1 MRAATLASS
10 VRTVAKKHA
19 PTSFSSS
26 SSSSSRCRVFSSSST
41 STSSTLSSSSS
52 SRRRCS
58 SFSSASFSRGN
69 FTSSFNVNK
78 NDRNDRNNST
88 TRRLSRSNNRLST
101 AAVVRAVTKEKE
113 VVNNAAAPEEAA
125 SASKSA
131 STEERGSETKEY
143 DIYRDSPL
151 RYMGYANECGE
162 AFAAWLPPF
171 GVPATYGVAAVYVL
185 ADTFDKAI
193 KANKEKGMKEGV
205 IVGLDTVTWQMLASV
220 FWPGSFIRVMVNA
233 TNLLVSKLPADL
245 SLDIGGLD
253 AATIE
258 KALPTAIGLMTIP
271 FIVKPIDKTID
282 WAMEE
287 SVTKV
292 LRGKC
297 ESPADYVKAAGIVGA
312 CLAVP
317 PTLFSFAGVI
327 GNLAA

>member
-1 MRAATLASS
+1 MRAATMAS
-10 VRTVAKKHA
+10 VRTAAKHA
-19 PTSFSSS
+19 SSTSSYSSS
-26 SSSSSRCRVFSSSST
+26 TRCRTFSSSST
-41 STSSTLSSSSS
+41 STSSSSSLRQSKKHHSHCRKFRFNSS
-52 SRRRCS
+52 SNNNNSNTNNTNNLIIKTTTR
-58 SFSSASFSRGN
+58 FSSK
-69 FTSSFNVNK
+69 SS
-78 NDRNDRNNST
+78 
-88 TRRLSRSNNRLST
+88 RLST
-101 AAVVRAVTKEKE
+101 TTVVRAVTKEKE
-113 VVNNAAAPEEAA
+113 DVKTTQKAAAAA
-125 SASKSA
+125 LAEKDNEGKKGDES
-131 STEERGSETKEY
+131 Y

-245 SLDIGGLD
+245 SLDVGGLD
-253 AATIE
+253 AETIE

-297 ESPADYVKAAGIVGA
+297 ESPADYAKAAGIVGA

-317 PTLFSFAGVI
+317 PALFTFAGVI
-327 GNLAA
+327 GDLAA

>member
-1 MRAATLASS
+1 MRAATMAS
-10 VRTVAKKHA
+10 VRTAAKHA
-19 PTSFSSS
+19 SSTSSYSSS
-26 SSSSSRCRVFSSSST
+26 TRCRTFSSSST
-41 STSSTLSSSSS
+41 STSSSSSLRQSKKHHSHCRKFRFNSS
-52 SRRRCS
+52 SNNNNSNTNNTNNLIIKTTTR
-58 SFSSASFSRGN
+58 FSSK
-69 FTSSFNVNK
+69 SS
-78 NDRNDRNNST
+78 
-88 TRRLSRSNNRLST
+88 RLST
-101 AAVVRAVTKEKE
+101 TTVVRAVTKEKE
-113 VVNNAAAPEEAA
+113 DVKTTQKAAAAA
-125 SASKSA
+125 LAEKDNEGKKGDES
-131 STEERGSETKEY
+131 Y

-245 SLDIGGLD
+245 SLDVGGLD
-253 AATIE
+253 AETIE

-297 ESPADYVKAAGIVGA
+297 ESPADYAKAAGIVGA

-317 PTLFSFAGVI
+317 PALFSFAGVI
-327 GNLAA
+327 GDLAA

>member
-1 MRAATLASS
+1 MRAATMAS
-10 VRTVAKKHA
+10 VRTAAKHA
-19 PTSFSSS
+19 SSTSSYSSS
-26 SSSSSRCRVFSSSST
+26 TRCRTFSSSST
-41 STSSTLSSSSS
+41 STSSSSSLRQSKKHHPHCRKFRFNS
-52 SRRRCS
+52 NSNNNNNNNVVIKTTTR
-58 SFSSASFSRGN
+58 FSSK
-69 FTSSFNVNK
+69 SS
-78 NDRNDRNNST
+78 
-88 TRRLSRSNNRLST
+88 RLST
-101 AAVVRAVTKEKE
+101 TTVVRAVTKEKE
-113 VVNNAAAPEEAA
+113 DVKTTQKAAAAA
-125 SASKSA
+125 LAEKDNEGKKGDES
-131 STEERGSETKEY
+131 Y

-245 SLDIGGLD
+245 SLDVGGLD
-253 AATIE
+253 AETIE

-297 ESPADYVKAAGIVGA
+297 ESPADYAKAAGIVGA

-317 PTLFSFAGVI
+317 PALFSFAGVI
-327 GNLAA
+327 GDLAA

>member
-1 MRAATLASS
+1 MAS
-10 VRTVAKKHA
+10 VRTAAKHA
-19 PTSFSSS
+19 SLTSSYSSS
-26 SSSSSRCRVFSSSST
+26 TRCRTFSSSST
-41 STSSTLSSSSS
+41 STSSSSSLRQSKKHHSHCRKFRFNSS
-52 SRRRCS
+52 SNTNNLIIKTTTR
-58 SFSSASFSRGN
+58 FSSK
-69 FTSSFNVNK
+69 SS
-78 NDRNDRNNST
+78 
-88 TRRLSRSNNRLST
+88 RLST
-101 AAVVRAVTKEKE
+101 TTVVRAVTKEKE
-113 VVNNAAAPEEAA
+113 DVKTTQKAAAAA
-125 SASKSA
+125 LAEKDNEGKKGDES
-131 STEERGSETKEY
+131 Y

-193 KANKEKGMKEGV
+193 KANREKGMKEGV

-245 SLDIGGLD
+245 SLDVGGLD
-253 AATIE
+253 AETIE

-297 ESPADYVKAAGIVGA
+297 ESPADYAKAAGIVGA

-317 PTLFSFAGVI
+317 PALFTFAGVI
-327 GNLAA
+327 GDLAA

>member
-1 MRAATLASS
+1 MRAATMAS
-10 VRTVAKKHA
+10 VRTAAKHA
-19 PTSFSSS
+19 SSTSSYSSS
-26 SSSSSRCRVFSSSST
+26 TRCRTFSSSST
-41 STSSTLSSSSS
+41 STSSSSSLRQSKKHHSHCRKFRFNSS
-52 SRRRCS
+52 SNNNNSNTNNTNNLIIKTTTR
-58 SFSSASFSRGN
+58 FSSK
-69 FTSSFNVNK
+69 SS
-78 NDRNDRNNST
+78 
-88 TRRLSRSNNRLST
+88 RLST
-101 AAVVRAVTKEKE
+101 TTVVRAVTKEKE
-113 VVNNAAAPEEAA
+113 DVKTTQKAAAAA
-125 SASKSA
+125 LAEKDNEGKKGDES
-131 STEERGSETKEY
+131 Y

-220 FWPGSFIRVMVNA
+220 FWPGSFIRIMVNA

-245 SLDIGGLD
+245 SLDVEGLD
-253 AATIE
+253 AETTE
-258 KALPTAIGLMTIP
+258 KALPTTISLMTIP
-271 FIVKPIDKTID
+271 FVVKPIDTTID

-297 ESPADYVKAAGIVGA
+297 ESPADYAKAAGIVGA

-317 PTLFSFAGVI
+317 PALFSFAGVI
-327 GNLAA
+327 GDLAA

>member
-1 MRAATLASS
+1 M
-10 VRTVAKKHA
+10 
-19 PTSFSSS
+19 
-26 SSSSSRCRVFSSSST
+26 
-41 STSSTLSSSSS
+41 
-52 SRRRCS
+52 
-58 SFSSASFSRGN
+58 
-69 FTSSFNVNK
+69 
-78 NDRNDRNNST
+78 ST
-88 TRRLSRSNNRLST
+88 TT
-101 AAVVRAVTKEKE
+101 VVRAVTKEKE
-113 VVNNAAAPEEAA
+113 DVKTTQKAAAAA
-125 SASKSA
+125 LAEKDNEGKKGDES
-131 STEERGSETKEY
+131 Y

-151 RYMGYANECGE
+151 RYVRYANECGE

-245 SLDIGGLD
+245 SLDVGGLD
-253 AATIE
+253 AETIE

-297 ESPADYVKAAGIVGA
+297 ESPADYAKAAGIVGA

-317 PTLFSFAGVI
+317 PALFTFAGVI
-327 GNLAA
+327 GDLAA

>member
-1 MRAATLASS
+1 MRAATMAS
-10 VRTVAKKHA
+10 VRTAAKHA
-19 PTSFSSS
+19 SSTSSYSSS
-26 SSSSSRCRVFSSSST
+26 TRCRTFSSSST
-41 STSSTLSSSSS
+41 STSSSSSLRQSKKHHSHCRKFRFNSS
-52 SRRRCS
+52 SNNNNSNTNNTNNLIIKTTTR
-58 SFSSASFSRGN
+58 FSSK
-69 FTSSFNVNK
+69 SS
-78 NDRNDRNNST
+78 
-88 TRRLSRSNNRLST
+88 RLST
-101 AAVVRAVTKEKE
+101 TTVVRAVTKEKE
-113 VVNNAAAPEEAA
+113 DVKTTQKAAAAA
-125 SASKSA
+125 LAEKDNEGKKGDES
-131 STEERGSETKEY
+131 Y

-245 SLDIGGLD
+245 SLDVGGLD
-253 AATIE
+253 AETIE

-297 ESPADYVKAAGIVGA
+297 ESPEDYVKAAGIVGA

-327 GNLAA
+327 GDLAV

>member
-1 MRAATLASS
+1 MRYL
-10 VRTVAKKHA
+10 
-19 PTSFSSS
+19 
-26 SSSSSRCRVFSSSST
+26 
-41 STSSTLSSSSS
+41 
-52 SRRRCS
+52 
-58 SFSSASFSRGN
+58 
-69 FTSSFNVNK
+69 
-78 NDRNDRNNST
+78 
-88 TRRLSRSNNRLST
+88 
-101 AAVVRAVTKEKE
+101 
-113 VVNNAAAPEEAA
+113 
-125 SASKSA
+125 
-131 STEERGSETKEY
+131 
-143 DIYRDSPL
+143 
-151 RYMGYANECGE
+151 GYANECGE

-233 TNLLVSKLPADL
+233 INLLVSKLPADL
-245 SLDIGGLD
+245 SLDVGGLD
-253 AATIE
+253 AETIE

-297 ESPADYVKAAGIVGA
+297 ESPADYAKAAGIVGA

-317 PTLFSFAGVI
+317 PALFTFAGVI
-327 GNLAA
+327 GDLAA

>member
-1 MRAATLASS
+1 MAS
-10 VRTVAKKHA
+10 VRTAAKHA
-19 PTSFSSS
+19 SSTSSYSSS
-26 SSSSSRCRVFSSSST
+26 TRCRTFSSSST
-41 STSSTLSSSSS
+41 STSSSSSLRQSKKHHPHCRKFRFNSS
-52 SRRRCS
+52 SNNNNNNSNTNNLIIKTTTR
-58 SFSSASFSRGN
+58 FSSK
-69 FTSSFNVNK
+69 SS
-78 NDRNDRNNST
+78 
-88 TRRLSRSNNRLST
+88 RLST
-101 AAVVRAVTKEKE
+101 TTVVRAVTKEKE
-113 VVNNAAAPEEAA
+113 DVKTTTQKKAAAALAEKDNEGKKGDE
-125 SASKSA
+125 S
-131 STEERGSETKEY
+131 Y

-245 SLDIGGLD
+245 SLDVGGLD
-253 AATIE
+253 AETIE

-287 SVTKV
+287 SVTKA

-297 ESPADYVKAAGIVGA
+297 ESPADYAKAAGIVGA

-317 PTLFSFAGVI
+317 PALFTFAGVI
-327 GNLAA
+327 GDLAA

>member
-1 MRAATLASS
+1 MAS
-10 VRTVAKKHA
+10 VRTAAKHA
-19 PTSFSSS
+19 SSTSSYSSS
-26 SSSSSRCRVFSSSST
+26 TRCRTFSSSST
-41 STSSTLSSSSS
+41 STSSSSSLRQSKKHHSHCRKFRFNSS
-52 SRRRCS
+52 SNNNNSNTNNTNNLIIKTTTR
-58 SFSSASFSRGN
+58 FSSK
-69 FTSSFNVNK
+69 SS
-78 NDRNDRNNST
+78 
-88 TRRLSRSNNRLST
+88 RLST
-101 AAVVRAVTKEKE
+101 TTVVRAVTKEKE
-113 VVNNAAAPEEAA
+113 DVKTTQKAAAAA
-125 SASKSA
+125 LAEKDNEGKKGDES
-131 STEERGSETKEY
+131 Y

-245 SLDIGGLD
+245 SLDVGGLD
-253 AATIE
+253 AETIE

-297 ESPADYVKAAGIVGA
+297 ESPADYAKAAGIVGA

-317 PTLFSFAGVI
+317 PALFTFAGVI
-327 GNLAA
+327 GDSAA

>member
-1 MRAATLASS
+1 MRAATMAS
-10 VRTVAKKHA
+10 VRTAAKHA
-19 PTSFSSS
+19 SLTSSYSSS
-26 SSSSSRCRVFSSSST
+26 TRCRTFSSSST
-41 STSSTLSSSSS
+41 STSSSSSLRQSKKHHPHCREFRFNSS
-52 SRRRCS
+52 SNNNNNNSNTNNLIIKTTTR
-58 SFSSASFSRGN
+58 FSSK
-69 FTSSFNVNK
+69 SS
-78 NDRNDRNNST
+78 
-88 TRRLSRSNNRLST
+88 RLST
-101 AAVVRAVTKEKE
+101 TTVVRAVTKEKE
-113 VVNNAAAPEEAA
+113 DVKTTQKAAAAA
-125 SASKSA
+125 LAEKDNEGKKGDES
-131 STEERGSETKEY
+131 Y

-245 SLDIGGLD
+245 SLDVGGLD
-253 AATIE
+253 AETIE

-297 ESPADYVKAAGIVGA
+297 ESPADYAKAAGIVGA

-317 PTLFSFAGVI
+317 PALFTFAGVI
-327 GNLAA
+327 GDLAA

>member
-1 MRAATLASS
+1 MTSAMSS
-10 VRTVAKKHA
+10 IRTVV
-19 PTSFSSS
+19 SSLS
-26 SSSSSRCRVFSSSST
+26 PSSSSRCRIFSSSST
-41 STSSTLSSSSS
+41 STSTSSNVHKKNHHK
-52 SRRRCS
+52 SRG
-58 SFSSASFSRGN
+58 ASFRLVHGES
-69 FTSSFNVNK
+69 NK
-78 NDRNDRNNST
+78 NLKQ
-88 TRRLSRSNNRLST
+88 RLSRSTLSRT
-101 AAVVRAVTKEKE
+101 SGVRAFTKDKEEMTTSSPSSISSSAETVVAPVNGVEK
-113 VVNNAAAPEEAA
+113 
-125 SASKSA
+125 
-131 STEERGSETKEY
+131 KEY

-220 FWPGSFIRVMVNA
+220 FWPGSFIRVTVNL

-297 ESPADYVKAAGIVGA
+297 ESPEDYVKAAGIVGA

-327 GNLAA
+327 GDLAV

>member
-1 MRAATLASS
+1 MRAATMAS
-10 VRTVAKKHA
+10 VRTAAKHA
-19 PTSFSSS
+19 SSTSSYSSS
-26 SSSSSRCRVFSSSST
+26 TRCRTFSSSST
-41 STSSTLSSSSS
+41 STSSSSSLRQSKKHHSHCRKFRFNNSS
-52 SRRRCS
+52 NNNNSNTNNTNNLIIKTTTR
-58 SFSSASFSRGN
+58 FSSK
-69 FTSSFNVNK
+69 SS
-78 NDRNDRNNST
+78 
-88 TRRLSRSNNRLST
+88 RLST
-101 AAVVRAVTKEKE
+101 TTVVRAVTKEKE
-113 VVNNAAAPEEAA
+113 DVKTTQKAAAAA
-125 SASKSA
+125 LAEKDNEGKKGDES
-131 STEERGSETKEY
+131 Y

-220 FWPGSFIRVMVNA
+220 FWPGSFIRIMVNA

-245 SLDIGGLD
+245 SLDVGGLD
-253 AATIE
+253 AETIE

-297 ESPADYVKAAGIVGA
+297 ESPADYAKAAGIVGA

-317 PTLFSFAGVI
+317 PALFTFAGVI
-327 GNLAA
+327 GDLAA

>member
-1 MRAATLASS
+1 MRYL
-10 VRTVAKKHA
+10 
-19 PTSFSSS
+19 
-26 SSSSSRCRVFSSSST
+26 
-41 STSSTLSSSSS
+41 
-52 SRRRCS
+52 
-58 SFSSASFSRGN
+58 
-69 FTSSFNVNK
+69 
-78 NDRNDRNNST
+78 
-88 TRRLSRSNNRLST
+88 
-101 AAVVRAVTKEKE
+101 
-113 VVNNAAAPEEAA
+113 
-125 SASKSA
+125 
-131 STEERGSETKEY
+131 
-143 DIYRDSPL
+143 
-151 RYMGYANECGE
+151 GYANECGE

-193 KANKEKGMKEGV
+193 KANKEKGMEEGV

-245 SLDIGGLD
+245 SLDVGGLD
-253 AATIE
+253 AETIE

-297 ESPADYVKAAGIVGA
+297 ESPADYAKAAGIVGA

-317 PTLFSFAGVI
+317 PALFTFAGVI
-327 GNLAA
+327 GDLAA

>member
-1 MRAATLASS
+1 VVIKTTTR
-10 VRTVAKKHA
+10 
-19 PTSFSSS
+19 FSSKS
-26 SSSSSRCRVFSSSST
+26 S
-41 STSSTLSSSSS
+41 
-52 SRRRCS
+52 
-58 SFSSASFSRGN
+58 
-69 FTSSFNVNK
+69 
-78 NDRNDRNNST
+78 
-88 TRRLSRSNNRLST
+88 RLST
-101 AAVVRAVTKEKE
+101 TTVVRAVTKEKE
-113 VVNNAAAPEEAA
+113 DVKTTQKAAAAA
-125 SASKSA
+125 LAEKDNEGKKGDES
-131 STEERGSETKEY
+131 Y

-245 SLDIGGLD
+245 SLDVGGLD
-253 AATIE
+253 AETIE

-297 ESPADYVKAAGIVGA
+297 ESPADYAKAAGIVGA

-317 PTLFSFAGVI
+317 PALFTFAGVI
-327 GNLAA
+327 GDLAA

>member
-1 MRAATLASS
+1 MRAATMAS
-10 VRTVAKKHA
+10 VRTAAKHA
-19 PTSFSSS
+19 SSTSSYSSS
-26 SSSSSRCRVFSSSST
+26 TRCRTFSSSST
-41 STSSTLSSSSS
+41 STSSSSSLRQSKKHHSHCRKFRFNSS
-52 SRRRCS
+52 SNNNNSNTNNTNNLIMKTTTR
-58 SFSSASFSRGN
+58 FSSK
-69 FTSSFNVNK
+69 SS
-78 NDRNDRNNST
+78 
-88 TRRLSRSNNRLST
+88 RLST
-101 AAVVRAVTKEKE
+101 TTVVRAVTKEKE
-113 VVNNAAAPEEAA
+113 DVKTTQKAAAAA
-125 SASKSA
+125 LAEKDNEGKKGDES
-131 STEERGSETKEY
+131 Y

-245 SLDIGGLD
+245 SLDVGGLD
-253 AATIE
+253 AETIE

-297 ESPADYVKAAGIVGA
+297 ESPADYAKAAGIVGA

-317 PTLFSFAGVI
+317 PALFSFAGVI
-327 GNLAA
+327 GDLAA

>member
-1 MRAATLASS
+1 MAS
-10 VRTVAKKHA
+10 VRTAAKHA
-19 PTSFSSS
+19 SSTSSYSSS
-26 SSSSSRCRVFSSSST
+26 TRCRTFSSSST
-41 STSSTLSSSSS
+41 STSSSSSLRQSKKHHSHCRKFRFNSS
-52 SRRRCS
+52 SNNNNSNTNNTNNLIIKTTTR
-58 SFSSASFSRGN
+58 FSSK
-69 FTSSFNVNK
+69 SS
-78 NDRNDRNNST
+78 
-88 TRRLSRSNNRLST
+88 RLST
-101 AAVVRAVTKEKE
+101 TTVVRAVTKEKE
-113 VVNNAAAPEEAA
+113 DVKTTTQKKAAAALADKDKKQGGGEGKKGDE
-125 SASKSA
+125 S
-131 STEERGSETKEY
+131 Y

-151 RYMGYANECGE
+151 RYLGYANECGE

-245 SLDIGGLD
+245 SLDVGGLD
-253 AATIE
+253 AETIE

-297 ESPADYVKAAGIVGA
+297 ESPADYAKAAGIVGA

-317 PTLFSFAGVI
+317 PALFTFAGVI
-327 GNLAA
+327 GDLAA

>member
-1 MRAATLASS
+1 MAS
-10 VRTVAKKHA
+10 VRTAAKHA
-19 PTSFSSS
+19 SSTSSYSSS
-26 SSSSSRCRVFSSSST
+26 TRCRTFSSSST
-41 STSSTLSSSSS
+41 STSSSSSLRQSKKHHPHCRKFRFNSS
-52 SRRRCS
+52 SNNNNNNNNLIIKTTTR
-58 SFSSASFSRGN
+58 FSSK
-69 FTSSFNVNK
+69 SS
-78 NDRNDRNNST
+78 
-88 TRRLSRSNNRLST
+88 RLST
-101 AAVVRAVTKEKE
+101 TTVVRAVTKEKE
-113 VVNNAAAPEEAA
+113 DVKTTTQKEAAAALAEKDNEGKKGDE
-125 SASKSA
+125 S
-131 STEERGSETKEY
+131 Y

-245 SLDIGGLD
+245 SLDVGGLD
-253 AATIE
+253 AETIE

-297 ESPADYVKAAGIVGA
+297 ESPADYAKAAGIVGA

-317 PTLFSFAGVI
+317 PALFTFAGVI
-327 GNLAA
+327 GDLAA

>member
-1 MRAATLASS
+1 MRQS
-10 VRTVAKKHA
+10 KKHH
-19 PTSFSSS
+19 PHCRKFRFNSSSNNNNNNSNTNNLIIKTTTRFSSKS
-26 SSSSSRCRVFSSSST
+26 S
-41 STSSTLSSSSS
+41 
-52 SRRRCS
+52 
-58 SFSSASFSRGN
+58 
-69 FTSSFNVNK
+69 
-78 NDRNDRNNST
+78 
-88 TRRLSRSNNRLST
+88 RLST
-101 AAVVRAVTKEKE
+101 TTVVRAVTKEKE
-113 VVNNAAAPEEAA
+113 DVKTTTQKKAAAALAEKDNKGKKGDE
-125 SASKSA
+125 S
-131 STEERGSETKEY
+131 Y

-245 SLDIGGLD
+245 SLDVGGLD
-253 AATIE
+253 AETIE

-287 SVTKV
+287 SVTKA

-297 ESPADYVKAAGIVGA
+297 ESPADYAKAAGIVGA

-317 PTLFSFAGVI
+317 PALFTFAGVI
-327 GNLAA
+327 GDLAA

>member
-1 MRAATLASS
+1 MAS
-10 VRTVAKKHA
+10 VRTAAKHA
-19 PTSFSSS
+19 SSTSSYSSS
-26 SSSSSRCRVFSSSST
+26 TRCRTFSSSST
-41 STSSTLSSSSS
+41 STSTSSSLRQSKKHHSHCRKFRFNSS
-52 SRRRCS
+52 SNNNNNNNSNTNNLIIKTTTR
-58 SFSSASFSRGN
+58 FSSK
-69 FTSSFNVNK
+69 SS
-78 NDRNDRNNST
+78 
-88 TRRLSRSNNRLST
+88 RLST
-101 AAVVRAVTKEKE
+101 TTVVRAVTKEKE
-113 VVNNAAAPEEAA
+113 DVKTTTQKEAAAALAEKDNEGKKGDE
-125 SASKSA
+125 S
-131 STEERGSETKEY
+131 Y

-245 SLDIGGLD
+245 SLDVGGLD
-253 AATIE
+253 AETIE

-297 ESPADYVKAAGIVGA
+297 ESPADYAKAAGIVGA

-317 PTLFSFAGVI
+317 PALFTFAGVI
-327 GNLAA
+327 GDLAA

>member
-1 MRAATLASS
+1 M
-10 VRTVAKKHA
+10 K
-19 PTSFSSS
+19 
-26 SSSSSRCRVFSSSST
+26 
-41 STSSTLSSSSS
+41 
-52 SRRRCS
+52 
-58 SFSSASFSRGN
+58 
-69 FTSSFNVNK
+69 
-78 NDRNDRNNST
+78 T
-88 TRRLSRSNNRLST
+88 TQ
-101 AAVVRAVTKEKE
+101 K
-113 VVNNAAAPEEAA
+113 AAAAA
-125 SASKSA
+125 LAEKDNEGKKGDES
-131 STEERGSETKEY
+131 Y

-220 FWPGSFIRVMVNA
+220 FWPGSFIRIVVNA
-233 TNLLVSKLPADL
+233 TNLLVSKLSADL
-245 SLDIGGLD
+245 SLDVGGLD
-253 AATIE
+253 AETTE
-258 KALPTAIGLMTIP
+258 KALPTSIGLMTIP
-271 FIVKPIDKTID
+271 FVVKPIDKTID

-297 ESPADYVKAAGIVGA
+297 ESPADYAKAAGIVGA

-317 PTLFSFAGVI
+317 PALFTFAGVI
-327 GNLAA
+327 GDLAA

>member
-1 MRAATLASS
+1 MAS
-10 VRTVAKKHA
+10 VRTAAKHA
-19 PTSFSSS
+19 SSTSSYSSS
-26 SSSSSRCRVFSSSST
+26 STRCRTFSPSST
-41 STSSTLSSSSS
+41 STSSSSSLRQSKKHHSHCRKFRFNSS
-52 SRRRCS
+52 SNNNNSNTNNTNNLIIKTTTR
-58 SFSSASFSRGN
+58 FSSK
-69 FTSSFNVNK
+69 SS
-78 NDRNDRNNST
+78 
-88 TRRLSRSNNRLST
+88 RLST
-101 AAVVRAVTKEKE
+101 TTVVRAVTKEKE
-113 VVNNAAAPEEAA
+113 DVKTTQKAAAAA
-125 SASKSA
+125 LAEKDNEGKKGDES
-131 STEERGSETKEY
+131 Y

-245 SLDIGGLD
+245 SLDVGGLD
-253 AATIE
+253 AETIE

-297 ESPADYVKAAGIVGA
+297 ESPADYAKAAGIVGA

-317 PTLFSFAGVI
+317 PALFTFAGVI
-327 GNLAA
+327 GDLAA

>member
-1 MRAATLASS
+1 MRAATMAS
-10 VRTVAKKHA
+10 VRTAAKHA
-19 PTSFSSS
+19 SSTSSYSSS
-26 SSSSSRCRVFSSSST
+26 TRCRTFSSSST
-41 STSSTLSSSSS
+41 STSSSSSLRQSKKHHSHCRKFRFNNSS
-52 SRRRCS
+52 NNNNSNTNNTNNLIIKTTTR
-58 SFSSASFSRGN
+58 FSSK
-69 FTSSFNVNK
+69 SS
-78 NDRNDRNNST
+78 
-88 TRRLSRSNNRLST
+88 RLST
-101 AAVVRAVTKEKE
+101 TTVVRAVTKEKE
-113 VVNNAAAPEEAA
+113 DVKTTQKAAAAA
-125 SASKSA
+125 LAEKDNEGKKGDES
-131 STEERGSETKEY
+131 Y

-220 FWPGSFIRVMVNA
+220 FWPGSFIRIMVNA
-233 TNLLVSKLPADL
+233 TNLLVSKLSADL
-245 SLDIGGLD
+245 SLDVEGLD
-253 AATIE
+253 AETTE
-258 KALPTAIGLMTIP
+258 KALPTTINLMTIP

-297 ESPADYVKAAGIVGA
+297 ESPADYAKAAGIVGA

-317 PTLFSFAGVI
+317 PALFTFAGVI
-327 GNLAA
+327 GDLAA

>member
-1 MRAATLASS
+1 
-10 VRTVAKKHA
+10 
-19 PTSFSSS
+19 
-26 SSSSSRCRVFSSSST
+26 
-41 STSSTLSSSSS
+41 
-52 SRRRCS
+52 
-58 SFSSASFSRGN
+58 
-69 FTSSFNVNK
+69 
-78 NDRNDRNNST
+78 
-88 TRRLSRSNNRLST
+88 
-101 AAVVRAVTKEKE
+101 
-113 VVNNAAAPEEAA
+113 
-125 SASKSA
+125 
-131 STEERGSETKEY
+131 
-143 DIYRDSPL
+143 
-151 RYMGYANECGE
+151 MGYANECGE

-220 FWPGSFIRVMVNA
+220 FWPGSFIRVMVNT

-327 GNLAA
+327 GDLAA

>member
-1 MRAATLASS
+1 MAS
-10 VRTVAKKHA
+10 VRTAAKHA
-19 PTSFSSS
+19 SSTSSYSSS
-26 SSSSSRCRVFSSSST
+26 TRCRTFSSSST
-41 STSSTLSSSSS
+41 STSSSSSLRQSKKHHSHCRKFRFNSS
-52 SRRRCS
+52 SNTNNSNTNNTNNLIIKTTTR
-58 SFSSASFSRGN
+58 FSSK
-69 FTSSFNVNK
+69 SS
-78 NDRNDRNNST
+78 
-88 TRRLSRSNNRLST
+88 RLST
-101 AAVVRAVTKEKE
+101 TTVVRAVTKEKE
-113 VVNNAAAPEEAA
+113 DVKTTQKAAAAA
-125 SASKSA
+125 LAEKDNEGKKGDES
-131 STEERGSETKEY
+131 Y

-171 GVPATYGVAAVYVL
+171 GVPATYVVAAVYVL

-245 SLDIGGLD
+245 SLDVGGLD
-253 AATIE
+253 AETIE

-297 ESPADYVKAAGIVGA
+297 ESPADYAKAAGIVGA

-317 PTLFSFAGVI
+317 PALFSFAGVI
-327 GNLAA
+327 GDLAA

>member
-1 MRAATLASS
+1 LRQS
-10 VRTVAKKHA
+10 KKHHSHCRKFRFNSSSNNNNSN
-19 PTSFSSS
+19 TNNTNNLIIKTTTRFSSKS
-26 SSSSSRCRVFSSSST
+26 S
-41 STSSTLSSSSS
+41 
-52 SRRRCS
+52 
-58 SFSSASFSRGN
+58 
-69 FTSSFNVNK
+69 
-78 NDRNDRNNST
+78 
-88 TRRLSRSNNRLST
+88 RLST
-101 AAVVRAVTKEKE
+101 TTVVRAVTKEKE
-113 VVNNAAAPEEAA
+113 DVKTTQKAAAAA
-125 SASKSA
+125 LAEKDNEGKKGDES
-131 STEERGSETKEY
+131 Y

-245 SLDIGGLD
+245 SLDVGGLD
-253 AATIE
+253 AETIE

-297 ESPADYVKAAGIVGA
+297 ESPADYAKAAGIVGA

-317 PTLFSFAGVI
+317 PALFTFAGVI
-327 GNLAA
+327 GDLAA

>member
-1 MRAATLASS
+1 MH
-10 VRTVAKKHA
+10 KKNHHK
-19 PTSFSSS
+19 
-26 SSSSSRCRVFSSSST
+26 SRG
-41 STSSTLSSSSS
+41 
-52 SRRRCS
+52 
-58 SFSSASFSRGN
+58 ASFRLVHGES
-69 FTSSFNVNK
+69 NK
-78 NDRNDRNNST
+78 NLKQ
-88 TRRLSRSNNRLST
+88 RLSRSTLSRT
-101 AAVVRAVTKEKE
+101 TGVRAFTKDKEEMTTSSPSSISSSAETVVAPVNGVEK
-113 VVNNAAAPEEAA
+113 
-125 SASKSA
+125 
-131 STEERGSETKEY
+131 KEY

-220 FWPGSFIRVMVNA
+220 FWPGSFIRVTVNL

-297 ESPADYVKAAGIVGA
+297 ESPGDYVKAAGIVGA

-327 GNLAA
+327 GDLAV

>member
-1 MRAATLASS
+1 MRAATMAS
-10 VRTVAKKHA
+10 VRTAAKHA
-19 PTSFSSS
+19 SSTSSYSSS
-26 SSSSSRCRVFSSSST
+26 TRCRTFSSSST
-41 STSSTLSSSSS
+41 STSSSSSLRQSKKHHSHCRKFRFNSS
-52 SRRRCS
+52 SNNNNSNTNNTNNLIIKTTTR
-58 SFSSASFSRGN
+58 FSSK
-69 FTSSFNVNK
+69 SS
-78 NDRNDRNNST
+78 
-88 TRRLSRSNNRLST
+88 RLST
-101 AAVVRAVTKEKE
+101 TTVVRAVTKEKE
-113 VVNNAAAPEEAA
+113 DVKTTQKAAAAA
-125 SASKSA
+125 LAEKDNEGKKGDES
-131 STEERGSETKEY
+131 Y

-245 SLDIGGLD
+245 SLDVGGLD
-253 AATIE
+253 AETIE
-258 KALPTAIGLMTIP
+258 KALPTAIGLMTSP
-271 FIVKPIDKTID
+271 FIVKPIHKTID

-297 ESPADYVKAAGIVGA
+297 ESPADYAKAAGIVGA

-317 PTLFSFAGVI
+317 PALFTFAGVI
-327 GNLAA
+327 GDLAA

>member
-1 MRAATLASS
+1 MRAATMAS
-10 VRTVAKKHA
+10 VRTAAKHA
-19 PTSFSSS
+19 SSTSSYSSS
-26 SSSSSRCRVFSSSST
+26 TRCRTFSSSST
-41 STSSTLSSSSS
+41 STSSSSSLRQSKKHHSHCRKFRFNSS
-52 SRRRCS
+52 SNNNNNNNVVIKTTTR
-58 SFSSASFSRGN
+58 FSSK
-69 FTSSFNVNK
+69 SS
-78 NDRNDRNNST
+78 
-88 TRRLSRSNNRLST
+88 RLST
-101 AAVVRAVTKEKE
+101 TTVVRAVTKEKE
-113 VVNNAAAPEEAA
+113 DVKTTTQKKAAAALADKDKKHGGGEGKKGDE
-125 SASKSA
+125 S
-131 STEERGSETKEY
+131 Y

-245 SLDIGGLD
+245 SLDVGGLD
-253 AATIE
+253 AETIE

-297 ESPADYVKAAGIVGA
+297 ESPADYAKAAGIVGA

-317 PTLFSFAGVI
+317 PALFTFAGVI
-327 GNLAA
+327 GDLAA

>member
-1 MRAATLASS
+1 MRAATMAS
-10 VRTVAKKHA
+10 VRTAAKHA
-19 PTSFSSS
+19 SLTSSYSSS
-26 SSSSSRCRVFSSSST
+26 TRCRTFSSSST
-41 STSSTLSSSSS
+41 STSSSSSLRQSKKHHSHCRKFRFNSS
-52 SRRRCS
+52 SNTNNSNTNNTNNLIIKTTTR
-58 SFSSASFSRGN
+58 FSSK
-69 FTSSFNVNK
+69 SS
-78 NDRNDRNNST
+78 
-88 TRRLSRSNNRLST
+88 RLST
-101 AAVVRAVTKEKE
+101 TTVVRAVTKEKE
-113 VVNNAAAPEEAA
+113 DVKTTQKAAAAA
-125 SASKSA
+125 LAEKDNEGKKGDES
-131 STEERGSETKEY
+131 Y

-162 AFAAWLPPF
+162 AFAAWLPPL

-193 KANKEKGMKEGV
+193 KANREKGMKEGV

-245 SLDIGGLD
+245 SLDVGGLD
-253 AATIE
+253 AETIE

-297 ESPADYVKAAGIVGA
+297 ESPADYAKAAGIVGA

-317 PTLFSFAGVI
+317 PALFTFAGVI
-327 GNLAA
+327 GDLAA

>member
-1 MRAATLASS
+1 MRAATMAS
-10 VRTVAKKHA
+10 VRTAAKHA
-19 PTSFSSS
+19 SSTSSYSSS
-26 SSSSSRCRVFSSSST
+26 TRCRTFSSSST
-41 STSSTLSSSSS
+41 STSSSSSLRQSKKHHSHCRKFRFNSS
-52 SRRRCS
+52 SNNNNSNTNNTNNLIIKTTTR
-58 SFSSASFSRGN
+58 FSSK
-69 FTSSFNVNK
+69 SS
-78 NDRNDRNNST
+78 
-88 TRRLSRSNNRLST
+88 RLST
-101 AAVVRAVTKEKE
+101 TTVVRAVTKEKE
-113 VVNNAAAPEEAA
+113 DVKTTQKAAAAA
-125 SASKSA
+125 LAEKDNEGKKGDES
-131 STEERGSETKEY
+131 Y

-245 SLDIGGLD
+245 SLDVGGLD
-253 AATIE
+253 AETIE

-297 ESPADYVKAAGIVGA
+297 ESPADYAKAAGIVGA

-317 PTLFSFAGVI
+317 PALFTFAGVI
-327 GNLAA
+327 GDSAA

>member
-1 MRAATLASS
+1 MRAATMAS
-10 VRTVAKKHA
+10 VRTAAKHA
-19 PTSFSSS
+19 SSTSSYSSS
-26 SSSSSRCRVFSSSST
+26 TRCRTFSSSST
-41 STSSTLSSSSS
+41 STSSSSSLRQSKKHHSHCRKFRFNSS
-52 SRRRCS
+52 SNNNNSNTNNTNNLIIKTTTR
-58 SFSSASFSRGN
+58 FSSK
-69 FTSSFNVNK
+69 SS
-78 NDRNDRNNST
+78 
-88 TRRLSRSNNRLST
+88 RLST
-101 AAVVRAVTKEKE
+101 TTVVRAVTKEKE
-113 VVNNAAAPEEAA
+113 DVKTTQKAAAAA
-125 SASKSA
+125 LAEKDNEGKKGDES
-131 STEERGSETKEY
+131 Y

-220 FWPGSFIRVMVNA
+220 FWPGGFIRVMVNA

-245 SLDIGGLD
+245 SLDVGGLD
-253 AATIE
+253 AETIE

-297 ESPADYVKAAGIVGA
+297 ESPADYAKAAGIVGA

-317 PTLFSFAGVI
+317 PALFTFAGVI
-327 GNLAA
+327 GDLAA

>member
-1 MRAATLASS
+1 M
-10 VRTVAKKHA
+10 
-19 PTSFSSS
+19 
-26 SSSSSRCRVFSSSST
+26 
-41 STSSTLSSSSS
+41 
-52 SRRRCS
+52 
-58 SFSSASFSRGN
+58 
-69 FTSSFNVNK
+69 
-78 NDRNDRNNST
+78 
-88 TRRLSRSNNRLST
+88 
-101 AAVVRAVTKEKE
+101 VVRAVTKEKE
-113 VVNNAAAPEEAA
+113 DVKTTTQKEAAAALAE
-125 SASKSA
+125 K
-131 STEERGSETKEY
+131 TMKEKRRRVLRHLQRLAFE
-143 DIYRDSPL
+143 IY
-151 RYMGYANECGE
+151 GKYANECGE

-171 GVPATYGVAAVYVL
+171 GVPATYGVAALCVL

-245 SLDIGGLD
+245 SLDVGGLD
-253 AATIE
+253 AETIE

-297 ESPADYVKAAGIVGA
+297 ESPADYAKAAGIVGA

-317 PTLFSFAGVI
+317 PALFTFAGVI
-327 GNLAA
+327 GDLAA

>member
-1 MRAATLASS
+1 MRAATMAS
-10 VRTVAKKHA
+10 VRTAAKHA
-19 PTSFSSS
+19 SSTSSYSSS
-26 SSSSSRCRVFSSSST
+26 TRCRTFSSSST
-41 STSSTLSSSSS
+41 STSSSSSLRQSKKHHSHCRKFRFNSS
-52 SRRRCS
+52 SNNNNSNTNNTNNLIMKTTTR
-58 SFSSASFSRGN
+58 FSSK
-69 FTSSFNVNK
+69 SS
-78 NDRNDRNNST
+78 
-88 TRRLSRSNNRLST
+88 RLST
-101 AAVVRAVTKEKE
+101 TTVVRAVTKEKE
-113 VVNNAAAPEEAA
+113 DVKTTQKAAAAA
-125 SASKSA
+125 LAEKDNEGKKGDES
-131 STEERGSETKEY
+131 Y

-220 FWPGSFIRVMVNA
+220 FWPGSFIRIMVNA
-233 TNLLVSKLPADL
+233 TNLLVSKLSADL
-245 SLDIGGLD
+245 SLDVGGLD
-253 AATIE
+253 AETIE

-297 ESPADYVKAAGIVGA
+297 ESPADYAKAAGIVGA

-317 PTLFSFAGVI
+317 PALFTFAGVI
-327 GNLAA
+327 GDSAA

>member
-1 MRAATLASS
+1 
-10 VRTVAKKHA
+10 
-19 PTSFSSS
+19 
-26 SSSSSRCRVFSSSST
+26 
-41 STSSTLSSSSS
+41 
-52 SRRRCS
+52 
-58 SFSSASFSRGN
+58 
-69 FTSSFNVNK
+69 
-78 NDRNDRNNST
+78 
-88 TRRLSRSNNRLST
+88 LST

-193 KANKEKGMKEGV
+193 KANKEKGVKEGV

-220 FWPGSFIRVMVNA
+220 FWPGSFIRVTVNA

-297 ESPADYVKAAGIVGA
+297 ESPADYVKAAGILGA

-327 GNLAA
+327 GDLAA

>member
-1 MRAATLASS
+1 MAS
-10 VRTVAKKHA
+10 VRTAAKHA
-19 PTSFSSS
+19 SSTSSYSSS
-26 SSSSSRCRVFSSSST
+26 TRCRTFSSSST
-41 STSSTLSSSSS
+41 STSSSSSLRQSKKHHSHCRKFRFNSS
-52 SRRRCS
+52 SNNNNSNTNNTNNLIIKTTTR
-58 SFSSASFSRGN
+58 FSSK
-69 FTSSFNVNK
+69 SS
-78 NDRNDRNNST
+78 
-88 TRRLSRSNNRLST
+88 RLST
-101 AAVVRAVTKEKE
+101 TTVVRAVTKEKE
-113 VVNNAAAPEEAA
+113 DVKTTQKAAAAA
-125 SASKSA
+125 LAEKDNEGKKGDES
-131 STEERGSETKEY
+131 Y

-245 SLDIGGLD
+245 SLDVGGLD
-253 AATIE
+253 AETIE

-297 ESPADYVKAAGIVGA
+297 ESSADYAKAAGIVGA

-317 PTLFSFAGVI
+317 PALFSFAGVI
-327 GNLAA
+327 GDLAA